1 MVYKQ
6 IKIDI
11 TQKQVAQALAGKPI
25 RFTKAQLGKGHPISL
40 HPANRSIV
48 EKAVLAGRG
57 CCLTISPG
65 EIHAT
70 NEDMGGNG
78 IFGDIWKGL
87 KSAYKWTKKNV
98 IDTPIYQATV
108 KPLVRKAVD
117 FGATALS
124 GLAPEAAPFINMAK
138 EELGKKTG
146 AFGVRNKANR
156 VARLKAAGLY
166 LS

>member
-6 IKIDI
+6 VKIDI
-11 TQKQVAQALAGKPI
+11 TKPQVAKALAGKPI

-40 HPANRSIV
+40 HPANVSIV

-87 KSAYKWTKKNV
+87 KSGYSWAKKNI
-98 IDTPIYQATV
+98 IDTPIYQQTV

-117 FGATALS
+117 TGVLALS
-124 GLAPEAAPFINMAK
+124 AAVPEAAPFAKMAADQ
-138 EELGKKTG
+138 LGQKTG
-146 AFGVRNKANR
+146 AFGVRNKAQR